1 MLTTVNYYL
10 YYKCESRH
18 YSAAEKKAFLC
29 FKHWILLS
37 EKKFKVFFGVIVLDI
52 LKTLQVNTKEV
63 IVQEREG
70 GIDTSGTFTKK

>member
-37 EKKFKVFFGVIVLDI
+37 EKSLRFFFGAIWMDI
-52 LKTLQVNTKEV
+52 GFLSNE
-63 IVQEREG
+63 
-70 GIDTSGTFTKK
+70 DDSADKK

>member
-29 FKHWILLS
+29 FKHWILPA
-37 EKKFKVFFGVIVLDI
+37 EKKV
-52 LKTLQVNTKEV
+52 
-63 IVQEREG
+63 
-70 GIDTSGTFTKK
+70 